1 MFFIFKCYFV
11 VFKCLIDLNWECLF
25 SEVFLCECGVLVYCV
40 MYLVVEFF
48 FVVNDFFFDFK
59 VDSIRNLINS
69 GLKIKEISMDDKL
82 WVR

>member
-1 MFFIFKCYFV
+1 
-11 VFKCLIDLNWECLF
+11 
-25 SEVFLCECGVLVYCV
+25 

-69 GLKIKEISMDDKL
+69 GLKIKKISMDDKL
-82 WVR
+82 GVR